1 MSGIVFSVQDGI
13 ATVVIDRPQTM
24 NAVTPEMRAE
34 LHRTWERVRTDPDI
48 RVLIITGAGDKA
60 FCTGGD
66 LKHPI
71 APTASIAEQVFG
83 MPAPRELHA
92 GLDRCDAPIIAAI
105 NGYAIAGGLHLAL
118 ACDIR
123 ICSDNARFAF
133 SEVRIGTLASSGATQ
148 RLPRLV
154 GQSDAMLM
162 MLTGDRIDAQ
172 EALRIGLVSRV
183 VPHGKLMDEAR
194 AIAKKIAGNAP
205 LAVRATKRMINRSA
219 ELPLSAGLE
228 AERYASSLLND
239 TEDRAEGRRAFVEKR
254 RPQFKGK

>member
-1 MSGIVFSVQDGI
+1 MSGIDFHVQDGI

-34 LHRTWERVRTDPDI
+34 LQRSWERVRTDSEI
-48 RVLIITGAGDKA
+48 RVVIITGAGDKA
-60 FCTGGD
+60 FCVGGD
-66 LKHPI
+66 LKQPI
-71 APTASIAEQVFG
+71 GPKSSIAEQMFG
-83 MPAPRELHA
+83 VPIPREMHA
-92 GLDRCDAPIIAAI
+92 GLERCDAPIIAAI

-123 ICSDNARFAF
+123 ICSENARFSF
-133 SEVRIGTLASSGATQ
+133 SEVKIGTLAGSGATQ

-162 MLTGDRIDAQ
+162 MLTGDRVDAQ

-183 VPHGKLMDEAR
+183 VPQAKLMDEAR

-228 AERYASSLLND
+228 AERYASGLLND
-239 TEDRAEGRRAFVEKR
+239 TEDRAEGRQAFVEKR